1 MARFKDWVAG
11 LTAASALDGTELIPL
26 IQAGV
31 SKKASPAV
39 IDTAVPNALGTAN
52 AGTRG
57 KTSDSGHVHAI
68 PSALTDPGY
77 RVFVPGTSDS
87 ANTETAV
94 GFNVGASGFGPP
106 DGMSFAIPL
115 FFSRSTPLGMGLNI
129 AVAGAAGSVAR
140 IGIYND
146 NGNGRPGTVAFDY
159 GAPVA
164 TATGNVWGTGTFTPV
179 LGVRYWGIVAH
190 QGSATGPQ
198 IQGAQGHFELPNVN
212 GGQAYA
218 YRYDGIT
225 GALTSLAAVTPTTL
239 SSTVPRFR
247 FRI

>member
-57 KTSDSGHVHAI
+57 KTADSGHVHAI

-77 RVFVPGTSDS
+77 RVFVPGSSD
-87 ANTETAV
+87 AALTETALGADIGAN
-94 GFNVGASGFGPP
+94 GFALSSGMAFVVP
-106 DGMSFAIPL
+106 M
-115 FFSRSTPLGMGLNI
+115 FFSRSTPVAMGCNI
-129 AVAGAAGSVAR
+129 TTVGAAGSVVR
-140 IGIYND
+140 LGLSND
-146 NGNGRPGTVAFDY
+146 NGNARPGTVAFDY

-179 LGVRYWGIVAH
+179 LGVRYWGVLIA
-190 QGSATGPQ
+190 QGGVSGPQ
-198 IQGAQGHFELPNVN
+198 LQSTQGQFELPNVN
-212 GGQAYA
+212 GGQGYS

-225 GALTSLAAVTPTTL
+225 GALASLAAVTPTTL
-239 SSTVPRFR
+239 NSFVPRFR